1 MRVSRVRAT
10 RRRGTAELFAFPEAP
25 ASHEQVRAQ
34 ACQGRKDRSCHKA
47 RQTRPSP
54 FPRAR
59 GSAAM
64 LERLVIGTGN
74 HALRGAVNWGAEKN
88 RIVTCAEL
96 ETDKKATHTKPGR
109 PAKYISGACSCINPV
124 VTKDRLYEQLL
135 LVDQGR
141 RSPQMFVYWEMGILP
156 LTELKTIQ
164 YGCAS
169 ANN

>member
-1 MRVSRVRAT
+1 MCIDFFWAAHHSSTQHAGKMYSTSTLICRTRITPPSPFKKVSAVSALSCSCNYDLCSIAMRVSRVRAT

-64 LERLVIGTGN
+64 LERLVISTGN

-88 RIVTCAEL
+88 RIVTCAAL
-96 ETDKKATHTKPGR
+96 ETDKSDPH
-109 PAKYISGACSCINPV
+109 
-124 VTKDRLYEQLL
+124 
-135 LVDQGR
+135 
-141 RSPQMFVYWEMGILP
+141 
-156 LTELKTIQ
+156 KTWKTL
-164 YGCAS
+164 
-169 ANN
+169 